1 MNLKLLLSAVVSGS
15 LALIPNVALTN
26 PVWVNLGY
34 SQNNAQLWIDHQ
46 SIAKYQS
53 SVSFDMRLEEVG
65 KSTSAKVAAE
75 CNTLTFQYQGLV
87 TNNVVA
93 LLPNGIEFPIQETS
107 PDSVL
112 GTAIYYA
119 CATYQR

>member
-1 MNLKLLLSAVVSGS
+1 MKLNLLLAVVSVS
-15 LALIPNVALTN
+15 LVLIPNVAMAN
-26 PVWVNLGY
+26 AVWVNLGY

-46 SIAKYQS
+46 SIAKYKS
-53 SVSFDMRLEEVG
+53 AVSFNMRLEEVG
-65 KSTSAKVAAE
+65 KSTSAKVGAE

-93 LLPNGIEFPIQETS
+93 LPPNGVEFPIQETS